1 MSASKKNKKKNVESK
16 RIQEITEK
24 IEKFQEIN
32 EDSNNKASKQEEN
45 KTSKSEKTNK
55 KNEKVEI
62 EETPKDSE
70 HKEAGEEKPKNKK
83 KNKKSQS
90 AEETKKEEQLEESK
104 DKKETQ
110 DKKEEP
116 KSKKKSKKGKKVQDE
131 QEKVEEKESEEA
143 RKPKIEEKQEVAKE
157 EPRESALITTS
168 STKEGKP
175 EYIKEI
181 LKARRKKTAIFICV
195 ILLIIL
201 IIGFS
206 TIFAI
211 LNLNSEKITKG
222 VSVRGI
228 DLSDLTIQEASEKLF
243 SNFEDELLPELKLTY
258 NDEYST
264 SVTAEQIDFKY
275 SIEDAVKDAYN
286 VGRSENILINNY
298 VLLFTTFMG
307 RDLDIDYTVNEER
320 LNAFVDD
327 INSKIPGLVVDPGY
341 YIEENKLI
349 IESGKDGIEVQKEE
363 LKKEILNSFSSRILD
378 EVSKE
383 NYSQTINIPTQIA
396 KASDIDMD
404 KVYSEI
410 YREPQDAYFELDPY
424 KIYPD
429 IDGIDLQISL
439 EEAKKQI
446 TGDAEE
452 YQFDL
457 KITKASKTIKDLGTE
472 AFPYEISS
480 FSTRYDA
487 SNTNRS
493 TNLRIAA
500 EKING
505 TVLMPGEVFSYNKTV
520 GKRTVEEGY
529 KDAKIYADGG
539 VIDGLAG
546 GICQISSTLYNAVLL
561 ANLEIVERRN
571 HSFTTSYVAAG
582 RDATVVWGTIDFQ
595 FKNSRNYPIKIEAS
609 VKNGVAEFKIHGMQ
623 EQEEYEIS
631 ILPQTTSSI
640 PYSTTYVDDQALM
653 PGQQIVSQAGH
664 LGYKVTTYIVK
675 KLNGVE
681 VSREVLSS
689 DTYQPMRAIIRRGP
703 MVPTM

>member
-561 ANLEIVERRN
+561 ANLE
-571 HSFTTSYVAAG
+571 
-582 RDATVVWGTIDFQ
+582 VV
-595 FKNSRNYPIKIEAS
+595 NE
-609 VKNGVAEFKIHGMQ
+609 
-623 EQEEYEIS
+623 
-631 ILPQTTSSI
+631 
-640 PYSTTYVDDQALM
+640 
-653 PGQQIVSQAGH
+653 
-664 LGYKVTTYIVK
+664 
-675 KLNGVE
+675 
-681 VSREVLSS
+681 
-689 DTYQPMRAIIRRGP
+689 
-703 MVPTM
+703 